1 MGTSQMLLAAVVLAA
16 AAASALAAADAGR
29 TLTQEEITELAKTM
43 PEGPDRELTVR
54 VCAACHEPQRA
65 ASIRLTREGWEEVVA
80 KMVGLGA
87 KATDEE
93 LVKVIDYLAVNYKGE
108 AAKPI
113 NINTAP
119 AVELESVA
127 GLLRRKQRS
136 GSSTGTTRRA
146 RASTT
151 SRRSPGSPT
160 KKSTRGA
167 TDWSASESPFAAG
180 SSVAVRSAKNGR
192 TTATG
197 QEPWTRPKSPVIG
210 IIL

>member
-1 MGTSQMLLAAVVLAA
+1 MGTSQALLAAALLAA
-16 AAASALAAADAGR
+16 AATVAAQAPMAGR
-29 TLTQEEITELAKTM
+29 ELTPAEITELAKTM

-93 LVKVIDYLAVNYKGE
+93 LARVIDYLAVNYKGE

-113 NINTAP
+113 NLNTAS

-127 GLLRRKQRS
+127 GLLRKEAALWIRYRNDTPCKS
-136 GSSTGTTRRA
+136 IDDLKKVPGFPFKKA
-146 RASTT
+146 D
-151 SRRSPGSPT
+151 SRRD
-160 KKSTRGA
+160 RLVC
-167 TDWSASESPFAAG
+167 F
-180 SSVAVRSAKNGR
+180 
-192 TTATG
+192 
-197 QEPWTRPKSPVIG
+197 
-210 IIL
+210 